1 VSTTDYDTIR
11 TERLGD
17 WLLWHARNPEALD
30 NLQARALKALKHG
43 DEEAVKAA
51 LLDFVDACT
60 PPVGNWWRKQTEGC
74 CPKCCDPVEHVV
86 CHDPDCPTA
95 AAVSY
100 GGSA

>member
-60 PPVGNWWRKQTEGC
+60 PPVGNWWRPGHPRIPLSVVAGELGI
-74 CPKCCDPVEHVV
+74 DLDVE
-86 CHDPDCPTA
+86 PQ
-95 AAVSY
+95 Y

>member
-60 PPVGNWWRKQTEGC
+60 PPVGNWWRPGRTEL
-74 CPKCCDPVEHVV
+74 VEV
-86 CHDPDCPTA
+86 A
-95 AAVSY
+95 EALSYAY